1 MLQIRHLHTFKNR
14 QSLFLPYYLTLICCC
29 FMQTT
34 NAQMHRHHCLF
45 DESQRAEIPQP
56 TAAELEEYR
65 LLFPPCNSPTATK
78 NVRVNVH
85 FMLDDAGGNN
95 FLPHEDGY
103 GNRNYTGFTFAEE
116 MVEKANIIWSRQDD
130 GTVGPS
136 LYNGT
141 GNPNLPMR
149 VRLLLT
155 GVYFHKNSYWSY
167 YSEGNSSAP
176 SAWLINTTYGQN
188 TWNTI
193 NVYIASNPNNGGI
206 ACGIGGICANSN
218 GLATKL
224 IDCWHVYRRDPNWA
238 SAYSA
243 DLLNHEL
250 GHIFGLIHDFER
262 TNVFPHWGDGCEDT
276 PDHNECWTLD
286 LNNPLC
292 NNWSLISNNMMAYS
306 DPPAAL
312 TPCQINRVH
321 SNLNG
326 PQQNYVQSCTGCL
339 PANTFY
345 TINPQ
350 FCARA
355 KVGGGYYPV
364 DVPLDGRGSFNE
376 DSYLIEIF
384 EVSASGSNVILGNH
398 FMQQYS
404 GQLGQIN
411 LRTFCNYN
419 FQVGKNY
426 RIRVMTS
433 KTGCL
438 PTSEQTQWIAVV
450 PCTPETS
457 TPVPTVPIKK
467 SLTIL
472 PRQPK
477 SYILYSETEQQA
489 QVYVYDFMGR
499 VLYQQ
504 PKTALQAGDN
514 ILDLNNLETLLP
526 NNFYILAVQTADG
539 IETQR
544 FFIP

>member
-1 MLQIRHLHTFKNR
+1 MLQIRHLHKQKYR
-14 QSLFLPYYLTLICCC
+14 QNLFLPYYLALICCC

-34 NAQMHRHHCLF
+34 NAQMRRHHCLF
-45 DESQRAEIPQP
+45 DESQRAKIPQP
-56 TAAELEEYR
+56 TAADLEEYR
-65 LLFPPCNSPTATK
+65 LRFPPCNSPTATK

-103 GNRNYTGFTFAEE
+103 GNPNYTGFTFAEE
-116 MVEKANIIWSRQDD
+116 MIEKANVIWGHQDAGD
-130 GTVGPS
+130 YGVW

-141 GNPNLPMR
+141 ANKFVPMR

-155 GVYFHKNSYWSY
+155 GVYWHKSNYWNTNDN
-167 YSEGNSSAP
+167 GNFS
-176 SAWLINTTYGQN
+176 INALYGVN
-188 TWNTI
+188 TLNTI
-193 NVYIASNPNNGGI
+193 NIYILNQPSLGGMAGFQNG
-206 ACGIGGICANSN
+206 A
-218 GLATKL
+218 ATKMM
-224 IDCWHVYRRDPNWA
+224 DCWFKYGQYPSWG
-238 SAYSA
+238 SAYAA
-243 DLLNHEL
+243 DLLNHEI
-250 GHIFGLIHDFER
+250 GHLCGLTYHDYEN
-262 TNVFPHWGDGCEDT
+262 TNVAPYWGDYCEDT
-276 PDHNECWTLD
+276 PDHPNCWSIYDSDPVICL
-286 LNNPLC
+286 
-292 NNWSLISNNMMAYS
+292 NNWSVQSNNMMSYS
-306 DPPAAL
+306 EHPAAL
-312 TPCQINRVH
+312 SPCQIDTIHNKL
-321 SNLNG
+321 SNG
-326 PQQNYVQSCTGCL
+326 YMQNYVHSCAGCL

-355 KVGGGYYPV
+355 KVGGGYFPV

-398 FMQQYS
+398 FMQQYN

-419 FQVGKNY
+419 FEVGKNY
-426 RIRVMTS
+426 RVKVSTS
-433 KTGCL
+433 KTACL
-438 PTSEQTQWIAVV
+438 PSSEQTQWIAVS
-450 PCTPETS
+450 PCMPDTT
-457 TPVPTVPIKK
+457 TTTPTVPIKK

-477 SYILYSETEQQA
+477 SYILHSTLEQQA
-489 QVYVYDFMGR
+489 QIYVYDFMGR